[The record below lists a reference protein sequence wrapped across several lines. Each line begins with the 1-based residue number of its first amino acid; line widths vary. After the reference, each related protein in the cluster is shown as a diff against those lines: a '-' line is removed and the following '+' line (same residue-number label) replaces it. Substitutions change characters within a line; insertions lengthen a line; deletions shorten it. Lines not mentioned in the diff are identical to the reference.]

1 MAIPIPLEFPP
12 RDPRRELN
20 VRLQNAPMEHAEA
33 LLAGYE
39 VLQGLHESGVLDMLR
54 GLLDS
59 KDKIIEQAVDATNM
73 PAGIRATR
81 NLMVLANALGEMDPG
96 ALEAVTLSWAQALA
110 ETRQRAAN
118 PPGFWSLL
126 RSFHGK
132 DLRRGLVLVNT
143 LLEKFGCNLCPDKI
157 KTYE

>member
-1 MAIPIPLEFPP
+1 MATPIPLELPP
-12 RDPRRELN
+12 RDAKRELHA
-20 VRLQNAPMEHAEA
+20 RLQNAPMEHAEA

-59 KDKIIEQAVDATNM
+59 KDKIIEQAVDATNA
-73 PAGIRATR
+73 PAGIRAMR
-81 NLMVLANALGEMDPG
+81 NLMVLANVLGEIDPG
-96 ALEAVTLSWAQALA
+96 ALNAVTLSWAQALA

-157 KTYE
+157 KTNE